1 MGHFMFYV
9 AVLATCLLWSATF
22 TAVAARVE
30 GRGWRRFFAAVAV
43 LVPALALLPWVGLTG
58 MLAFGMRLEVN
69 WFGATL
75 TAFLAAWVGG
85 AWICR
90 AGLSTTRLGSAAVAA
105 TWPVIG
111 LAAMCVLAKAVSFGT
126 LLFIDNA
133 VAAEG
138 RALRV
143 ESAQLMTA
151 NLPPAPSTPD
161 DDAAPLYLRA
171 FAALAA
177 DKQLFAEGSPAA
189 EPVTTDIAAAA
200 VAEILAR
207 HAPTLDLLRR
217 AADRP
222 FCRFTRDWSRPSIA
236 MLLPEM
242 QELRGAARLLTLAA
256 RREAADGNHAA
267 AIRDVIRVHRIGRHA
282 GSEPIL
288 ICGLVGQAIDTLA
301 LQALAAILPR
311 LAPADRPL
319 LDDTALVD
327 FVGSP
332 IRFDK
337 HFLGEEAFGLATMAD
352 LADGREGLSFLTM
365 FAPVGAPTPPDK
377 ALGSPL
383 SLLFRCFLLPAD
395 LASYRRFMRR
405 HQQLT
410 VSLSSGEGDRFAAF
424 KKEAE
429 AIDKELTARR
439 AGLFTS
445 MLAPALSSVTRSQL
459 RSQAHH
465 GAAEVLVA
473 ATRAR
478 LQAGALP
485 EAAADL
491 VPREL
496 SALPRDP
503 FTADQSLR
511 FKRADGSWTVYS
523 VGSDGED
530 DGGPPP
536 SGVHANAVEG
546 NDDVGLRMA
555 F

>member
-1 MGHFMFYV
+1 MGHLMFYL
-9 AVLATCLLWSATF
+9 AVVATCLLWSATF
-22 TAVAARVE
+22 TALAARVV
-30 GRGWRRFFAAVAV
+30 GRGWRRLLVAIAV
-43 LVPALALLPWVGLTG
+43 LLPALALLPWVALTG

-75 TAFLAAWVGG
+75 TAFLAAVVGG
-85 AWICR
+85 VWICR
-90 AGLSTTRLGSAAVAA
+90 AGLAAAPFGSAAVAA
-105 TWPVIG
+105 SWPVIG
-111 LAAMCVLAKAVSFGT
+111 LAAMCVLAKAVSVGT

-143 ESAQLMTA
+143 EAAQLMDG
-151 NLPPAPSTPD
+151 NLPAAPPTPD
-161 DDAAPLYLRA
+161 DDAAPLYIRG
-171 FAALAA
+171 FAAIAA
-177 DKQLFAEGSPAA
+177 DKKLFAEGSPAA
-189 EPVTTDIAAAA
+189 EPATTDVTSAA

-217 AADRP
+217 AADKP

-256 RREAADGNHAA
+256 RREAADGDHAA

-288 ICGLVGQAIDTLA
+288 VCGLVGQATDTLA
-301 LQALAAILPR
+301 LQALADILPR
-311 LAPADRPL
+311 LTPADRPL

-327 FVGSP
+327 FVGTP
-332 IRFDK
+332 VRFDK

-352 LADGREGLSFLTM
+352 LAEGREGLSFLTM
-365 FAPVGAPTPPDK
+365 IAAGGGPTAPDK

-383 SLLFRCFLLPAD
+383 ALLFRCFLLPAD

-410 VSLSSGEGDRFAAF
+410 VSLSRGEGDRFAAF
-424 KKEAE
+424 KQEAE
-429 AIDKELTARR
+429 AIDKDLADRR
-439 AGLFTS
+439 DGIFTS
-445 MLAPALSSVTRSQL
+445 LLAPALSSVTRSQIK
-459 RSQAHH
+459 SQAHH

-478 LQAGALP
+478 LETGTLP
-485 EAAADL
+485 DAAADL
-491 VPREL
+491 VPNEL

-503 FTADQSLR
+503 FQADQPLL
-511 FKRADGSWTVYS
+511 FKRTDDSWIVYS
-523 VGSDGED
+523 VGPDGED
-530 DGGPPP
+530 DGGPLPV
-536 SGVHANAVEG
+536 GAEAVAG
-546 NDDVGLRMA
+546 NDDIGLRMA
-555 F
+555 L